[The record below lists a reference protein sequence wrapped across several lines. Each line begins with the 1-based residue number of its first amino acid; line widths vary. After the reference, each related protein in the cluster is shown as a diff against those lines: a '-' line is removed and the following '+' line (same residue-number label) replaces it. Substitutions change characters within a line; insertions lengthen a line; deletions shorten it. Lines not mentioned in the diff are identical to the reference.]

1 MEECVMTREET
12 QKILMVIQA
21 AYPNYKPQDKSLTVN
36 TWNEMLSD
44 YSYQQVSAAL
54 KAYITSD
61 KSGFAP
67 GIGQIISKVN
77 MLSKPQ
83 ELNEME
89 AWSLVSKALRN
100 GNYGAVEEFEKLPET
115 VKEAVGSPENIRNWA
130 TSEYETIETVIQSNF
145 IKTYRSVV
153 ERNSVVS
160 SFSSE
165 LRERIESI
173 NPPKQT
179 LQQSNANKI
188 SESEQRGTG
197 CPMPDELKKMLDDYK
212 NNNM

>member
-1 MEECVMTREET
+1 MNKQET
-12 QKILMVIQA
+12 IKILTVIQA
-21 AYPNYKPQDKSLTVN
+21 AYPNYKVQNKETTLEL
-36 TWNEMLSD
+36 WNEMLFE

-77 MLSKPQ
+77 MLTKPQ

-89 AWSLVSKALRN
+89 AWALVSKALRN

-115 VKEAVGSPENIRNWA
+115 VREAVGSPDNLRNWA
-130 TSEYETIETVIQSNF
+130 TSDYETIETVIQSNF

-153 ERNSVVS
+153 ERRSVVS
-160 SFSSE
+160 SLPQE
-165 LRERIESI
+165 LHEMIESV
-173 NPPKQT
+173 NPPKQS
-179 LQQSNANKI
+179 LQQSNTERITEVEPIKR
-188 SESEQRGTG
+188 ESN
-197 CPMPDELKKMLDDYK
+197 PMPDELRQSFYDYK
-212 NNNM
+212 NNK